1 MEFKNIIYEK
11 KDAIA
16 KITLNRP
23 EAMNSVDLETH
34 TELQAALADIEN
46 DKALRVVVITGTGKA
61 FCTGADLKHAVTL
74 LQESMEKIDE
84 FIGIWRVTCNAIE
97 NLSKPVIAAVNGLAL
112 AGGLELVLSC
122 DMVYASETARL
133 GDQHAAY
140 GLIAG
145 GGGTQR
151 LPRAI
156 PKNKAM
162 ELLLTGDWISA
173 KEAEALGLVN
183 HTVPSDKLD
192 EAVME
197 MANKLAK
204 LSPLASKGIKL
215 LVNKGL
221 QVDLP
226 TALLLESKVVS
237 INFQGPDMA
246 EGLKAFN
253 EKRPPVFKGE

>member
-1 MEFKNIIYEK
+1 MGYSNILYEK
-11 KDAIA
+11 KDGIA

-23 EAMNSVDLETH
+23 EAMNSVDIPTH
-34 TELQAALADIEN
+34 HELQEALDDAEK
-46 DKALRVVVITGTGKA
+46 DKAVRVVIITGAGKA

-74 LQESMEKIDE
+74 IEQPQDKIEE
-84 FIGIWRVTCNAIE
+84 FISIWRITNDFIA

-112 AGGLELVLSC
+112 AGGLEIVLAC
-122 DMVYASETARL
+122 DIVYASETARI

-183 HTVPSDKLD
+183 HVVPADKLD
-192 EAVME
+192 EVVME
-197 MANKLAK
+197 MAKKIAER
-204 LSPLASKGIKL
+204 SPLASKGIKM
-215 LVNKGL
+215 LVNTGM
-221 QVDLP
+221 QVDLSS
-226 TALLLESKVVS
+226 ALRLEAKTVAL
-237 INFQGPDMA
+237 NFQGPDMK
-246 EGLKAFN
+246 ERLRAFN